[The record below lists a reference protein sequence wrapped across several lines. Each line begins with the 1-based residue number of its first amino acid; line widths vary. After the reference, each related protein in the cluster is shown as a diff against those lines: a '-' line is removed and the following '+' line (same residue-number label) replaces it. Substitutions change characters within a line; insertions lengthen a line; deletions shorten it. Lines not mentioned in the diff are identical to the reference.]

1 MNVKDIADD
10 GKCVVLSD
18 IVLSTVPWKISTC
31 KNKIKGGT
39 TENGTTVDD
48 KIVLQVSLESIFA
61 SPTTLLSFDTKGN
74 INLKHKDDGKDPL
87 KTQYTLNS
95 ENPSKPT
102 TIAEFKDLE
111 DYKKDG
117 QFTFEI
123 DISISSLKRKSAIKQ
138 VITKFYVRVPNVA
151 TNGTF
156 SPEVVVAGIKWK
168 TSIKKKDEGLAIYLY
183 AVDEGMDLEASWKAE
198 YTFKLLSWDTSIAPF
213 GLKGEHTFNW
223 RSLNYGFGKFI
234 TWQNLIDDKNKYVE
248 NGAARFLVELTVTP
262 QTWTFP

>member
-1 MNVKDIADD
+1 MNVKDIAHD

-31 KNKIKGGT
+31 KNKIEGNT
-39 TENGTTVDD
+39 TD

-87 KTQYTLNS
+87 KTQYTFNS
-95 ENPSKPT
+95 ENPSKPI
-102 TIAEFKDLE
+102 TIAEFEDLE
-111 DYKKDG
+111 DYKKDD

-123 DISISSLKRKSAIKQ
+123 DMSISSLKRKSAIKQ
-138 VITKFYVRVPNVA
+138 VITKFYVKVPNVA

-168 TSIKKKDEGLAIYLY
+168 TSFKKKDEGLAIYLY

-262 QTWTFP
+262 QT